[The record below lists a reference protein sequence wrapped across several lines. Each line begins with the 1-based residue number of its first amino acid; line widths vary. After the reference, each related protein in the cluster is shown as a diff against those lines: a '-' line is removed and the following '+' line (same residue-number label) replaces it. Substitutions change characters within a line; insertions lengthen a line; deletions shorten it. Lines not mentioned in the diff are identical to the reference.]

1 MTYDVVVLLAV
12 TLKLI
17 VTFTVKFWVGIDFSF
32 SRGYLG
38 DFTYNYEKKAM
49 RATRIRL
56 NE

>member
-38 DFTYNYEKKAM
+38 DFTYNYEKKSNASDKNQ
-49 RATRIRL
+49 T
-56 NE
+56 E